1 MGLFVL
7 CFSFSRQHFAGNLDG
22 NEISQKKSNDLKN
35 TLENLLHTSTFDQ
48 NSFHST
54 VHPAPG
60 MTGVSKE
67 VKMHDKLEIVKNNM
81 LIVDF

>member
-1 MGLFVL
+1 MATEFHK
-7 CFSFSRQHFAGNLDG
+7 RNLTTSK
-22 NEISQKKSNDLKN
+22 ILWKIV
-35 TLENLLHTSTFDQ
+35 LHTSTFDQ
-48 NSFHST
+48 NSFYST
-54 VHPAPG
+54 VHLAPG